1 MVEQRSTSTKTAD
14 APRMEYL
21 LGVLRSLSQ
30 QDPPPALRDRL
41 RLLSYQRL
49 RSGVEPVRRPGS
61 PRVGL
66 RSWLRPA
73 LAVAL
78 LILIGSLKV
87 VVVNIHRS
95 ERLRA
100 GIDLRVA
107 PPKQSSSIG
116 TVAQSAVRR
125 EEIKP
130 LKTTHSLPRLAPNTT
145 ARRMVVRL
153 PYSNSAIDT
162 GTDATIRV
170 WMSQTE
176 LVSLGFPMNA
186 TLHDRRVVADLTLGD
201 DGLPRSISVP
211 LPLEVVKEKK

>member
-116 TVAQSAVRR
+116 TVAQSVVRR

-130 LKTTHSLPRLAPNTT
+130 QRTTHSLPRLAPNTT

-186 TLHDRRVVADLTLGD
+186 TRSEERR
-201 DGLPRSISVP
+201 
-211 LPLEVVKEKK
+211 